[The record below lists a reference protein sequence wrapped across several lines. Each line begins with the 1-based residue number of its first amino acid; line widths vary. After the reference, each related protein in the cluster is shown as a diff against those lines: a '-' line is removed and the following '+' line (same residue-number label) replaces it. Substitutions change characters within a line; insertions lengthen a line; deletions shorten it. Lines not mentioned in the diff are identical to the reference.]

1 MASSNG
7 GYKGVSSSVKC
18 EKTVKPNWSQGIT
31 IFQIVMFVLGIYIGG
46 VFGRGCI
53 LAFKYGGVYSISP
66 SDQELLKSWGV
77 FNYYPQL
84 LIDAFIVS
92 FFVSM
97 LIQGLILAI
106 PVIQLRKREFLK
118 KSYFSMIVMLV
129 LYIDWFFFGI
139 LLWEISTDMNPA
151 SRVISRLFSFIPAGI
166 IIGGL
171 IAKVIVNLVPLAWGY
186 IILLGFNDKTPYIIK
201 HKFSPLLAL
210 KDGKTVAELIL
221 VLLGIIMMTQI
232 VIVGKPALEGI
243 IEVSGLWLVLCTL
256 FWHWY
261 RIRKKARKQGKE
273 VFI

>member
-7 GYKGVSSSVKC
+7 CKGVSSPVKG
-18 EKTVKPNWSQGIT
+18 EKTIKPNWSQGIT
-31 IFQIVMFVLGIYIGG
+31 IFQIVMFVLEIYGGGI
-46 VFGRGCI
+46 FGRGCI
-53 LAFKYGGVYSISP
+53 LAFKYGGVYRISP

-92 FFVSM
+92 FFASM

-118 KSYFSMIVMLV
+118 KSYFSTIVMLV
-129 LYIDWFFFGI
+129 LYLDSIFGI
-139 LLWEISTDMNPA
+139 LLWSIAKNINPT
-151 SRVISRLFSFIPAGI
+151 SKVISALFSFIPAGI

-186 IILLGFNDKTPYIIK
+186 IALLGFNDKTPYIIK

-221 VLLGIIMMTQI
+221 VLLGIIMMTQT
-232 VIVGKPALEGI
+232 VIVGKPALEEI

-261 RIRKKARKQGKE
+261 RIRKKARKKGKE